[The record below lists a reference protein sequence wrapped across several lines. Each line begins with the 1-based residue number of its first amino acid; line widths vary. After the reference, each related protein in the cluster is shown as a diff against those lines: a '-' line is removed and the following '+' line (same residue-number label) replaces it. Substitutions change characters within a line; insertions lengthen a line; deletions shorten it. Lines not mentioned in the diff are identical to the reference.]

1 MKDAEYPIWRKYA
14 LTVQEAAI
22 YFGIGEKRIRQGGG
36 GGGGGSFILEIGSH
50 VKIKRVLFEKYLDDT
65 NSI

>member
-22 YFGIGEKRIRQGGG
+22 YFGIGEKRIRQIIKHYPYE
-36 GGGGGSFILEIGSH
+36 SFILEVGSH
-50 VKIKRVLFEKYLDDT
+50 VMIKRVLFEKYLDDT

>member
-22 YFGIGEKRIRQGGG
+22 YLGIGEKRIRQIIEDHPYE
-36 GGGGGSFILEIGSH
+36 SFILEIGSH